1 MGPAQNFVSIS
12 RRPPDIEDYIDIMRR
27 YRSWIIGPMFA
38 GLVISV
44 VVAFIWPDTYESQA
58 VIRIVPQQV
67 STRLVPAELNSQM
80 SERVNQME
88 QEILSRGV
96 LTSIIT
102 QPSLD
107 LYKKERQQ
115 KPTED
120 VVNDMRNKAI
130 AIHMLELP
138 GSSDQKRISA
148 FSISFKYID
157 KYKAQAVVREL
168 VTKFT
173 EQNVTVLRNQTKQ
186 TATFLDDELK
196 TSKAHLDDMSAK
208 ITSFR
213 SQNAGRLPEQAN
225 ANITTLN
232 SYQMQ
237 MAQVSD
243 SLNRAQAQKSQ
254 LETQLN
260 SYQSDVAYYSSRA
273 EEVQMLPGQSSN
285 PASVRSERLME
296 LDRKLI
302 QARSELA
309 GLQKQY
315 KDSFPLVGQYKAQ
328 IAQLQEQRED
338 AAKEDAAVQLA
349 AQQAAAANTTG
360 PTQVRISNPVVQ
372 QHLQDLKN
380 AIQATKTSIANTQA
394 EIDSRNRQVAEL
406 NRKISES
413 QTRIDASPLIEQQ
426 YAQLMGDYSLAK
438 MDYDSKV
445 KKQDD
450 ALTMQNL
457 EEHKAGETLEVLDSP
472 SLPEQSFEP
481 NRPAWIG
488 IGTALG
494 LMVGIVLAA
503 GKEVKNTSL
512 KNLKDVRAYTNLPVL
527 SSVPLLENAL
537 LVRRKRRLFW
547 LAWSSAFII
556 GSIAMSGSMYYHFFG
571 KS

>member
-12 RRPPDIEDYIDIMRR
+12 RRPPDVEDYIDIMRR
-27 YRSWIIGPMFA
+27 YRSWIIGPVFA

-44 VVAFIWPDTYESQA
+44 VVAFLWPDTYESQA

-88 QEILSRGV
+88 QEILSRNV
-96 LTSIIT
+96 LSSIIT

-107 LYKKERQQ
+107 LYKKERGQ
-115 KPTED
+115 KPLED
-120 VVNDMRNKAI
+120 IVQDMKNKAI
-130 AIHMLELP
+130 GIHMLELP
-138 GSSDQKRISA
+138 GSDQKRISA

-157 KYKAQAVVREL
+157 KYKAQAVVSAL
-168 VTKFT
+168 VTRFT
-173 EQNVTVLRNQTKQ
+173 EQNVTVLRQQTRQ

-196 TSKAHLDDMSAK
+196 NSKAHLDDMSAK
-208 ITSFR
+208 ITKFR
-213 SQNAGRLPEQAN
+213 AENACRLPEQAN

-273 EEVQMLPGQSSN
+273 EEVQLLPGQSS
-285 PASVRSERLME
+285 ATVSIRSERLME

-302 QARSELA
+302 QARSDLA
-309 GLQKQY
+309 GLKKQY
-315 KDSFPLVGQYKAQ
+315 RDTYPVVGQLRAQ
-328 IAQLQEQRED
+328 IEQLQEQREE

-349 AQQAAAANTTG
+349 AQQASAASATG

-380 AIQATKTSIANTQA
+380 SIQATKTSIANTQS
-394 EIDSRNRQVAEL
+394 EIESRNRQVSEL
-406 NRKISES
+406 NRRISES

-426 YAQLMGDYSLAK
+426 YAQLMGDYNLAK
-438 MDYDSKV
+438 LDYDSKV

-472 SLPEQSFEP
+472 SLPEQPIEP

-488 IGTALG
+488 IGTAMG

-503 GKEVKNTSL
+503 AKEVKNTSL

-547 LAWSSAFII
+547 LAWSTAFII